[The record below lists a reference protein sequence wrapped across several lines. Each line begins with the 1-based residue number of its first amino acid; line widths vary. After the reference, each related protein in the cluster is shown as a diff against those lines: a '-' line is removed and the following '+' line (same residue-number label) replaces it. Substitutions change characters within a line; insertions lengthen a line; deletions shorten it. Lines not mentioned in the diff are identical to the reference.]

1 MTVGKEKERKSRERK
16 GEKSMVALL
25 FFYFGYFREKTTEP
39 ILAVIMLS
47 KIQLD
52 I

>member
-1 MTVGKEKERKSRERK
+1 
-16 GEKSMVALL
+16 MVALL
-25 FFYFGYFREKTTEP
+25 FFILATSEKKTAEP

>member
-1 MTVGKEKERKSRERK
+1 
-16 GEKSMVALL
+16 MVALL
-25 FFYFGYFREKTTEP
+25 FFTLATSEKKTTEP

-52 I
+52 YNKTCVGHT